1 MKILAC
7 IMFLGI
13 LCYPAQAQKSVEHLF
28 PSDEEIKLMLSQAD
42 RAMTDYRQVVNQ
54 EERLL
59 GTSADVALDNK
70 TLDMWGYAKKA
81 LGTNPQG
88 FNSIAGFDVV
98 TMLDDASRNASVIAS
113 NAALEVLK
121 AITNG
126 KVSMA
131 TDSLVTLFQNAN
143 AASTL
148 LYTVSENTVAL
159 YTRYLTWQQD
169 TSGKAVQMLQQCG
182 DALKSSAK
190 RQQSKNP

>member
-1 MKILAC
+1 MKTFAC
-7 IMFLGI
+7 IVFLSI
-13 LCYPAQAQKSVEHLF
+13 FSYPVQAQQSVEHMF
-28 PSDEEIKLMLSQAD
+28 PADEEIKLMLSQAD
-42 RAMTDYRQVVNQ
+42 RAMADYKQVVGQ
-54 EERLL
+54 EEKLL

-70 TLDMWGYAKKA
+70 TLGMWAYAKKA
-81 LGTNPQG
+81 LATNTQG
-88 FNSIAGFDVV
+88 FNSVAGFDVV

-126 KVSMA
+126 KVSVA
-131 TDSLVTLFQNAN
+131 SDSLVTLFQNAN

-148 LYTVSENTVAL
+148 LYTVSENAVAL
-159 YTRYLTWQQD
+159 YTRYLTWQQN

-190 RQQSKNP
+190 KQQP

>member
-1 MKILAC
+1 MKSFAC
-7 IMFLGI
+7 MMFLGI
-13 LCYPAQAQKSVEHLF
+13 LGYPAQAQKSVEHLF

-42 RAMTDYRQVVNQ
+42 RAMTDYRQVVDQ
-54 EERLL
+54 EEKLL
-59 GTSADVALDNK
+59 GASADVALDTK
-70 TLDMWGYAKKA
+70 TLSMWAYAKKA
-81 LGTNPQG
+81 LATNTQG
-88 FNSIAGFDVV
+88 FNSVAGFDVV

-131 TDSLVTLFQNAN
+131 TDSLITLFQNAN

-148 LYTVSENTVAL
+148 LYTVSENAVAL

-169 TSGKAVQMLQQCG
+169 TSGQAVLMLQKCG
-182 DALKSSAK
+182 DALKS
-190 RQQSKNP
+190 KNVKSP

>member
-7 IMFLGI
+7 IVFLGV
-13 LCYPAQAQKSVEHLF
+13 LSYPAQAQKSVEHAF

-42 RAMTDYRQVVNQ
+42 RAMADYRQVVDQ
-54 EERLL
+54 EEMLL
-59 GTSADVALDNK
+59 GASPDVALDKK
-70 TLDMWGYAKKA
+70 TLDLWSYAKKA
-81 LGTNPQG
+81 LATNTQG
-88 FNSIAGFDVV
+88 FNSVAGFDVV
-98 TMLDDASRNASVIAS
+98 TMLDDASRNTSVIAS

-131 TDSLVTLFQNAN
+131 TDSLVTLFNNAN

-148 LYTVSENTVAL
+148 LYTVSENAVAL
-159 YTRYLTWQQD
+159 YTRYLTWQHD
-169 TSGKAVQMLQQCG
+169 TSGQAVQMLQKCD

-190 RQQSKNP
+190 KQQP

>member
-7 IMFLGI
+7 MMFLGI
-13 LCYPAQAQKSVEHLF
+13 LAYPAQAQKSVEHVF

-42 RAMTDYRQVVNQ
+42 RAMTNYGQVVDQ
-54 EERLL
+54 EEKLL
-59 GTSADVALDNK
+59 GASPDVALDKK
-70 TLDMWGYAKKA
+70 TLDLWAYAKKA
-81 LGTNPQG
+81 LAANTQG
-88 FNSIAGFDVV
+88 FNSVAGFDVV
-98 TMLDDASRNASVIAS
+98 TMLDDASRNSSVIAS

-126 KVSMA
+126 KVSIA

-148 LYTVSENTVAL
+148 LYTVSENAVAL

-169 TSGKAVQMLQQCG
+169 TSGQAVQMLHKCS
-182 DALKSSAK
+182 DSLKSRSV
-190 RQQSKNP
+190 KNP